1 MPKSLLIELHSWRG
15 LSFGRDLFLSVAVI
29 GFVTIAV
36 ARFRVTDWL
45 KSVASELRILKGRNN
60 A

>member
-15 LSFGRDLFLSVAVI
+15 FSTGRDLFLNVVVL

-45 KSVASELRILKGRNN
+45 KSVACELRILKGRTN